1 MEAAAKEAKKTVH
14 CYSCGIDCTRL
25 RFHYAKTTP
34 ASATNN
40 ASELKYDL
48 CPNCYLQ
55 GRMPSSHQAS
65 DFVKLEE
72 PEYTTIADRDRPWS
86 NSEILLLLEALENF
100 DDNWHQISRHVK
112 SRTPEECVMKFLQL
126 EIEDKYLDD
135 PSEGTPSLMP
145 ATGGRDPVNQLDN
158 PVLSVVTYL
167 AQMAEPSVAAAA
179 AGRSV
184 HEIRREMQKRLEN
197 KPAAENKEKE
207 TETGQEQQQ
216 DKGKEAEVKGEDSME
231 VDTTDVAS
239 STTVRTSGSEKRGP
253 TSISSIALATSAARS
268 GALASHEEREM
279 TRLVGAAVNVT
290 LQKLELKLA
299 QFAELEAIVD
309 AERRELELG
318 RQQLFLDRLAM
329 KKRVK
334 EVQDALK
341 AASLENPETGVA
353 MAGEAESVGIGNR
366 YAFQPS
372 GTDFGPH
379 GIQPLSAEDG
389 DFKTFEI

>member
-1 MEAAAKEAKKTVH
+1 METAAKEAKKPVH
-14 CYSCGIDCTRL
+14 CYSCGIDCARL

-40 ASELKYDL
+40 PSELKYDL

-55 GRMPSSHQAS
+55 ARMPSSHQAT
-65 DFVKLEE
+65 DFVKLED
-72 PEYTTIADRDRPWS
+72 PQYTTIADRDRPWS
-86 NSEILLLLEALENF
+86 NSEVLLLLEALENF

-135 PSEGTPSLMP
+135 PSEGTSSAMP
-145 ATGGRDPVNQLDN
+145 ATSGRDPVNQVDN

-184 HEIRREMQKRLEN
+184 NEIRREMQKKLEN
-197 KPAAENKEKE
+197 KPSAENKGKE
-207 TETGQEQQQ
+207 TETEQGQEK

-231 VDTTDVAS
+231 VDTTEAS
-239 STTVRTSGSEKRGP
+239 SSAVAQAQTPEKSGT
-253 TSISSIALATSAARS
+253 TSISTIALATSAARS

-299 QFAELEAIVD
+299 QFAELESIVD

-341 AASLENPETGVA
+341 AASLESPETGAA
-353 MAGEAESVGIGNR
+353 MAGEAESIGIGNR
-366 YAFQPS
+366 YAFQPT
-372 GTDFGPH
+372 GTDFGAT
-379 GIQPLSAEDG
+379 GIQPLSAEGG